1 MPGRAANER
10 RIRERNEKREN
21 ALKAEAEKRKKRLE
35 EEKKRKDDANAKQQ
49 RQKQLEA
56 CRKCLDTNKKCN
68 KPCKGFQPKEI
79 NRLTE
84 IDITEIKKKLGINK
98 LKF

>member
-1 MPGRAANER
+1 MSSIKNKINRALT
-10 RIRERNEKREN
+10 REAKRNKALKEQAKNKEKR
-21 ALKAEAEKRKKRLE
+21 LKK
-35 EEKKRKDDANAKQQ
+35 EKKRKDDAEAKQQ
-49 RQKQLEA
+49 RQEKLEA
-56 CRKCLDTNKKCN
+56 CRECLKTKKKCIKQCN
-68 KPCKGFQPKEI
+68 GIQPEEI